1 MPFLP
6 SALIEALIPAADPA
20 RTAALIALPIAHR
33 GLHGEGRVENSLA
46 AFEAAIAAG
55 HGIECDVQAAIDG
68 TPFVFHDYTME
79 RLAGRPDAVA
89 SLTPEQIDAIPL
101 SHGGGTIM
109 RLDALLRLVAGRV
122 PLFVEIKAKRE
133 FKTEFLRRIRGAL
146 EGYRGPVSI
155 MSFHPLVVRWFRD
168 HGEHI
173 PRGLVVTE
181 EHSPGLRGDISRLL
195 AIRAS
200 APDFLAYDI
209 RDLPA
214 RIPAAARKKG
224 LATMSWTVRTEE
236 QFATAKA
243 CVDQPVYER
252 EYAPG

>member
-6 SALIEALIPAADPA
+6 SQLIDRLIPTADPA
-20 RTAALIALPIAHR
+20 RTATLITAPIAHR
-33 GLHGEGRVENSLA
+33 GLHGDGIVENSLA

-55 HGIECDVQAAIDG
+55 HGIECDVQSAIDG
-68 TPFVFHDYTME
+68 TPFVFHDLTLE

-89 SLTPEQIDAIPL
+89 SLSPAELETIEL
-101 SHGGGTIM
+101 SHGGGPIM
-109 RLDALLRLVAGRV
+109 RLDDLLRLVAGRV

-133 FKTEFLRRIRGAL
+133 FKAEFCRRIRGAL

-155 MSFHPLVVRWFRD
+155 MSFHPLAVRWFRN
-168 HGEHI
+168 HGENI
-173 PRGLVVTE
+173 PRGMVITE
-181 EHSPGLRGDISRLL
+181 EDDRGLRGDIKRLL

-209 RDLPA
+209 RDLPSA
-214 RIPAAARKKG
+214 IPAAARKKG
-224 LATMSWTVRTEE
+224 LATVSWTVRTEA

-243 CVDQPVYER
+243 CVDQPIYER
-252 EYAPG
+252 QAAPG